1 MGPSGSGK
9 TTLLNL
15 LSTID
20 TPTSG
25 KVTIN
30 RRNVTSLSKNKLAK
44 FRRNEL
50 GFIFQDYNL
59 LDTLTIGENIL
70 LPLTL
75 QKRKVKEMRK
85 KLDQE
90 KKQHENKSS
99 VKKRI
104 KEVTIRQKK
113 RA

>member
-1 MGPSGSGK
+1 TCARPI
-9 TTLLNL
+9 
-15 LSTID
+15 STID
-20 TPTSG
+20 TATSV
-25 KVTIN
+25 KFTIN
-30 RRNVTSLSKNKLAK
+30 IRNVTSLSKNKLAK

-85 KLDQE
+85 KLDHVT
-90 KKQHENKSS
+90 KQLDRKSD
-99 VKKRI
+99 VQKI
-104 KEVTIRQKK
+104 IYEVSGG
-113 RA
+113 